1 MFTKELFMLEKIYS
15 KVMSAGAANLVC
27 GIISIIVGVSTGVI
41 LIVNGAR
48 LLSSKK
54 DMEL

>member
-1 MFTKELFMLEKIYS
+1 MLEKIYN
-15 KVMSAGAANLVC
+15 KVMSAGAANIVC

-41 LIVNGAR
+41 LIVFGSR